1 MESRESSSDEEGKEV
16 SAAAAS
22 LERVSLTEPQP
33 QTQPS
38 TLSYRKS
45 LRLSSDQIVSLL
57 YLHCFPDMSEA
68 IFQLVE
74 IAKMLR
80 FVCHSFINPIH

>member
-22 LERVSLTEPQP
+22 LERSAPSDPQP
-33 QTQPS
+33 QPQPS
-38 TLSYRKS
+38 THSYRKS

-57 YLHCFPDMSEA
+57 YFYFSHN
-68 IFQLVE
+68 VE
-74 IAKMLR
+74 KKLYYR
-80 FVCHSFINPIH
+80 W

>member
-1 MESRESSSDEEGKEV
+1 MITVFFRVESRESSSDEEGKEV

-22 LERVSLTEPQP
+22 LERSAQAEPQP
-33 QTQPS
+33 QPQPS

-57 YLHCFPDMSEA
+57 YLYFSPNVNEA
-68 IFQLVE
+68 LFL
-74 IAKMLR
+74 A
-80 FVCHSFINPIH
+80 SFTVY